1 MAAISQ
7 KSHNTVR
14 RRSSTSTMCSK
25 ITKCFTIQRILLI
38 LLFFLGF
45 VYIQFAIQII
55 KGSANNN
62 EDNTGVGMGEVQQQ
76 QQQQRRVRA
85 GGGSSDDKKLSS
97 SSSNSKPKSTYFE
110 WKKYAVE
117 LAGMSPEDIVNTLK
131 NDDPFGVRTFEAR
144 LLETESEKER
154 FLSLVELQDLFP
166 CPTSTTSNGGVIAG
180 AAGGDGERITLPD
193 QRDRNKAEAFRNGTV
208 PYFLFFQHL
217 RKAGGTNFCSL
228 AEKNLLKKE
237 LPKYYCSTC
246 TDSNNNALTN
256 LTCLLLL

>member
-1 MAAISQ
+1 M
-7 KSHNTVR
+7 R
-14 RRSSTSTMCSK
+14 
-25 ITKCFTIQRILLI
+25 
-38 LLFFLGF
+38 
-45 VYIQFAIQII
+45 
-55 KGSANNN
+55 ANN
-62 EDNTGVGMGEVQQQ
+62 
-76 QQQQRRVRA
+76 
-85 GGGSSDDKKLSS
+85 
-97 SSSNSKPKSTYFE
+97 KPKSTYFE

-166 CPTSTTSNGGVIAG
+166 CPTSTTATGGIAG
-180 AAGGDGERITLPD
+180 VAGDGERITLPD
-193 QRDRNKAEAFRNGTV
+193 QRDLNKAEAFRNGTV

-228 AEKNLLKKE
+228 AENNLLKKE
-237 LPKYYCSTC
+237 LPKYYCSTY
-246 TDSNNNALTN
+246 TVIMHALTN